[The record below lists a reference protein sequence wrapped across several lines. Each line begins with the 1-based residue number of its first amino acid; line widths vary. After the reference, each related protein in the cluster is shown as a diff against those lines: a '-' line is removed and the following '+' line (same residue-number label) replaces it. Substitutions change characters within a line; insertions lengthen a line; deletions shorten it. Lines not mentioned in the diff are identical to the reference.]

1 MLEELSNYCKHNF
14 NAIAALFPEGVW
26 IVCENNVC
34 TFNLCGK
41 LCLTSLTTFII
52 IIFFQQP
59 WKLTYYLWE
68 EYWHFPCICFNRQ
81 TGQSAEI
88 LSWNKLATC
97 RTSWIVWSTMYHV
110 YSFKDYS
117 KSCNTWEFDILWI
130 KGYIYGF
137 TSI

>member
-1 MLEELSNYCKHNF
+1 MFETNIDIFH
-14 NAIAALFPEGVW
+14 
-26 IVCENNVC
+26 VC
-34 TFNLCGK
+34 FK
-41 LCLTSLTTFII
+41 
-52 IIFFQQP
+52 
-59 WKLTYYLWE
+59 
-68 EYWHFPCICFNRQ
+68 RQ
-81 TGQSAEI
+81 TGQSAGI

-137 TSI
+137 TSIFKWLLEKF